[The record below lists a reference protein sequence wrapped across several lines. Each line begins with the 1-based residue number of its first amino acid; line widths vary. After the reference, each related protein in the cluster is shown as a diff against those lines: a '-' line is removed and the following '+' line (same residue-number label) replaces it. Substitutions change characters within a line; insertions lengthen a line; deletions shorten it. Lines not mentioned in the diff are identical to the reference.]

1 MNRRKLQKLIDKN
14 SNINN
19 NFNEINKRIDYSK
32 YDSTPR
38 SSKLVNLFTN
48 RKFLISFSSI
58 LILAIAL
65 PLLNNFKIPS
75 SLIGS
80 SSVENNASIPNIN
93 SSMTNVS
100 SQVTSYITIPC
111 DSSSNIENVISS
123 EQNAP
128 SASESSNVTSNEVS
142 SLSSSSS
149 VSSSLIE
156 VVLVSGE
163 IKLDSK
169 DNKMFYTSNEDYK
182 GYYSLEYAVLKDYVY
197 EDNFFY
203 PSKGNEVKGIDLPIG
218 LELKAYLEIDG
229 NNIQVIELFL

>member
-38 SSKLVNLFTN
+38 SSKLVTLFTN

-65 PLLNNFKIPS
+65 PLLNNFNIPN

-80 SSVENNASIPNIN
+80 SSVENNASIPNVN
-93 SSMTNVS
+93 SSITNVN
-100 SQVTSYITIPC
+100 SYITITC
-111 DSSSNIENVISS
+111 GASSIIENVTSS
-123 EQNAP
+123 EHYAP
-128 SASESSNVTSNEVS
+128 SASESSNVTSNVVS
-142 SLSSSSS
+142 SSSSSSS
-149 VSSSLIE
+149 VFSSLIE

-169 DNKMFYTSNEDYK
+169 DNKMFYTSNNDYK

-203 PSKGNEVKGIDLPIG
+203 PSEGNEVKGTDLPIG